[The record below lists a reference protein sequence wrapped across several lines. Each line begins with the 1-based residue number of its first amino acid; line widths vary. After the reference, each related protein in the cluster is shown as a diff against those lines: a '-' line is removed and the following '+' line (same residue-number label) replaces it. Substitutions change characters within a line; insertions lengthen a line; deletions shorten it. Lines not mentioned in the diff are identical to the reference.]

1 MIQICIK
8 GEQNMTEE
16 RGGLMAVVDLLSD
29 MIINYLA
36 LEEKKAARKAD
47 LAWLDE
53 IMWAEAEEVAN
64 RELAARKLGTWDFEL
79 VA

>member
-1 MIQICIK
+1 
-8 GEQNMTEE
+8 MTEE

>member
-1 MIQICIK
+1 MPETWE
-8 GEQNMTEE
+8 EQ
-16 RGGLMAVVDLLSD
+16 GGLTAMVELLSD

-36 LEEKKAARKAD
+36 LEEKKAVRKAG

-53 IMWAEAEEVAN
+53 IMWAEAEEIAN
-64 RELAARKLGTWDFEL
+64 RELAAQKLGTWDFEL

>member
-1 MIQICIK
+1 MPETWE
-8 GEQNMTEE
+8 EQ
-16 RGGLMAVVDLLSD
+16 GGLTAMVELLSD

-53 IMWAEAEEVAN
+53 IMWSEAEEIAN
-64 RELAARKLGTWDFEL
+64 RELAAQNLGTWDFEL

>member
-1 MIQICIK
+1 
-8 GEQNMTEE
+8 MTEE
-16 RGGLMAVVDLLSD
+16 QGDLMAVVDLLSD

-36 LEEKKAARKAD
+36 MEEKKAARKAD

-53 IMWAEAEEVAN
+53 IMWAEAEEAAN
-64 RELAARKLGTWDFEL
+64 RELAARKLGTRDFEL